1 MGKFSKSKFTLDTF
15 WLIGAQLILIL
26 SGLIINLIIAGS
38 FGATEL
44 GIFNQT
50 LGYYAVLASIFS
62 LGLNNTL
69 IKKISSINEEQLD
82 ERKEAILLSTNL
94 FLTTIISCIFTLI
107 IIYLAK
113 NQAALFSSDALA
125 EALIIPFYSLPFYN
139 LNKNFMAYFT
149 GKRRQKDFSLIRTL
163 RWTLIITYII
173 GALLLKQSLNQ
184 ILYCFLFAESILL
197 VYCLIKTRNILSF
210 NIKWSEAIDNLAFG
224 LKSFTSELFAVF
236 NNKFDLLILGY
247 FLSNYEMGIYSF
259 FIFFAKSLYIFPG
272 ILQQN
277 LNPIISKLWDENK
290 IEELQQKVNQI
301 RKINSIII
309 LAQSAMIGMI
319 YYVLILF
326 FKQDFKD
333 SYPYLVV
340 SLVGIIPSAL
350 VYWSGSMLIM
360 AGKLKENINRTFL
373 IMALSVS
380 ATFILSYLYGLWGA
394 TLAVC
399 AASMIAFFILKI
411 YVRKS
416 LDIKII

>member
-1 MGKFSKSKFTLDTF
+1 MGKFTKSKFTLDTF

-69 IKKISSINEEQLD
+69 IKKISSINEEKLD

-113 NQAALFSSDALA
+113 NQTVLFSSDALA

-184 ILYCFLFAESILL
+184 YLALINLRAG
-197 VYCLIKTRNILSF
+197 LIKIQFQLE
-210 NIKWSEAIDNLAFG
+210 K
-224 LKSFTSELFAVF
+224 
-236 NNKFDLLILGY
+236 Y
-247 FLSNYEMGIYSF
+247 
-259 FIFFAKSLYIFPG
+259 
-272 ILQQN
+272 
-277 LNPIISKLWDENK
+277 
-290 IEELQQKVNQI
+290 
-301 RKINSIII
+301 
-309 LAQSAMIGMI
+309 
-319 YYVLILF
+319 
-326 FKQDFKD
+326 
-333 SYPYLVV
+333 
-340 SLVGIIPSAL
+340 
-350 VYWSGSMLIM
+350 
-360 AGKLKENINRTFL
+360 
-373 IMALSVS
+373 
-380 ATFILSYLYGLWGA
+380 
-394 TLAVC
+394 
-399 AASMIAFFILKI
+399 
-411 YVRKS
+411 
-416 LDIKII
+416 